1 MEHILVI
8 EDDANIRNLIEVTLD
23 GFNYKV
29 TYFENAEDALAF
41 LDKNKVD
48 LIIFDWMLPGMDG
61 LSAIQYLRKQKEYQD
76 LPMIML
82 TAKDKEIDKITG
94 LDYGADDYLTKPFS
108 VLELA
113 ARIRSLLRR
122 THKVVQHE
130 FVIGDMVVNMD
141 VRKVSI
147 QQAPIELTY
156 KEFELL
162 KYLLENQQ
170 RVVSRNEIFQTLWGF
185 DFVGESRTL
194 DVHINSLRKK
204 LGSPYDDM
212 IKVVR
217 GVGYRFVME

>member
-29 TYFENAEDALAF
+29 TSFENAEDALAF
-41 LDKNKVD
+41 LEKNKVD
-48 LIIFDWMLPGMDG
+48 LLIFDWMLPGMDG

-82 TAKDKEIDKITG
+82 TAKDKEIDKIMG

-147 QQAPIELTY
+147 QQVPIELTY
-156 KEFELL
+156 KEFENYNWEE
-162 KYLLENQQ
+162 KFPKTKI
-170 RVVSRNEIFQTLWGF
+170 SF
-185 DFVGESRTL
+185 DINFKIVRTGL
-194 DVHINSLRKK
+194 TIRTEKK
-204 LGSPYDDM
+204 
-212 IKVVR
+212 
-217 GVGYRFVME
+217 